1 MAIAGIQY
9 GQIIGKFDHES
20 AAPRAGALDTMN
32 IQFDRK
38 TGEKELHFMVEDRSA
53 DGKVLNY
60 LYCVAKGDA
69 IEQVNAKQWQVVSI
83 AGELKWNRTSKFL
96 SVQVASVE

>member
-60 LYCVAKGDA
+60 LYCVAMNDLVLLLL
-69 IEQVNAKQWQVVSI
+69 EQVSTCPN
-83 AGELKWNRTSKFL
+83 L
-96 SVQVASVE
+96 